1 MSITAAAMICLSLNV
16 YYEARNQPVE
26 GQIAVAQVTMNRVL
40 SSEFPDDV
48 CSVVWQPSQFSW
60 THDGK
65 SDTPANAASWRQA
78 KAIAQLV
85 STQDIR
91 DETMGATFYHADY
104 VNPFWASSFN
114 QTTVIGAHVFYTEH
128 YAPVTSLRPQQRP
141 ERITQ

>member
-1 MSITAAAMICLSLNV
+1 MSVTAAALACLSLNV

-40 SSEFPDDV
+40 SSEFPNDV

-65 SDTPANAASWRQA
+65 SDKPSDATAWKQA

-91 DETMGATFYHADY
+91 DETVGATFYHADY

-114 QTTVIGAHVFYTEH
+114 QTAVIATHVFYTEH
-128 YAPVTSLRPQQRP
+128 SAPVTSLRPKSRL
-141 ERITQ
+141 ERTNK